1 MSYLPA
7 SIEYLAEPHDI
18 VMLYRGRFHRGTA
31 LKELFTRRAMTR
43 ILHGIVKDC
52 TDMGVRRI
60 ALGWYTPESWQ
71 QLKAVATD
79 ELEDSFEEFVHKMT
93 KQIQQWEV
101 NGFEVVKVYIDIDH
115 LVAWCKRHGYRV
127 DSRSRAAYGT
137 LLAMHDGELFD
148 INTPIEG
155 LPGRMQ

>member
-1 MSYLPA
+1 METTRPA
-7 SIEYLAEPHDI
+7 TVRNERPCAA
-18 VMLYRGRFHRGTA
+18 VMASRAAVRNVGCN
-31 LKELFTRRAMTR
+31 RRAMTR

-155 LPGRMQ
+155 LP